1 MQLVK
6 MRREDDGHEV
16 DVHPEMVA
24 DYMTGGYRID
34 ENAKP
39 EAIRQAE
46 TQTQTE
52 TPVKRRG
59 RPRKVD

>member
-39 EAIRQAE
+39 EA
-46 TQTQTE
+46 QTE

-59 RPRKVD
+59 RPRKAD